1 MTGRCDG
8 FGVVFDESPNYITL
22 PLVEQPQVVID
33 MIWLDPGSGP
43 TRRYSTPPPKEIRRD
58 FCRRWRKRGHL
69 LAGTATVKLNCG

>member
-8 FGVVFDESPNYITL
+8 FGVVFDKSPNYITL

-33 MIWLDPGSGP
+33 MIWLDPAPGSGP

-58 FCRRWRKRGHL
+58 FCWRW
-69 LAGTATVKLNCG
+69 